1 MTAPLSYLKVSS
13 ATALTYKQYQKLR
26 VLSLITATF
35 VLMTSASVLSSD
47 HTNSKS
53 TGVLDAAVNS
63 NVASQNTA
71 AVPSSSSL
79 SMSSS
84 KDFHSSTLAIS
95 SSPFEVL
102 SAGMA
107 NKQTITPS
115 TLVLSVLVTS
125 SVLVST
131 SVVPSSAL
139 SRSYSSSVATMSSNL
154 ITEQSTS
161 ALPSVSSLIVLS
173 SAISLS
179 SLPRGHLSS
188 VVMNTTL
195 AIDKS
200 TPETPS
206 PSSMLLLSSTVVSQQ
221 SEPYNWNLSK
231 RTTSYK

>member
-1 MTAPLSYLKVSS
+1 
-13 ATALTYKQYQKLR
+13 
-26 VLSLITATF
+26 
-35 VLMTSASVLSSD
+35 MTSASGLSSD

-63 NVASQNTA
+63 NLASQNTA
-71 AVPSSSSL
+71 AVPSLSSL

-84 KDFHSSTLAIS
+84 KDFHSSTLAVS

-139 SRSYSSSVATMSSNL
+139 PRSDSSSVATMSSNL
-154 ITEQSTS
+154 ITEQGTS
-161 ALPSVSSLIVLS
+161 GVTSVSSLLLS
-173 SAISLS
+173 SSTISVS
-179 SLPRGHLSS
+179 SLQQSHLTA
-188 VVMNTTL
+188 VVVGTTL

-206 PSSMLLLSSTVVSQQ
+206 PSSMLLVSSTVVSHQ
-221 SEPYNWNLSK
+221 SGMFFSDDLIEIQRTLQSNLHGRPSLL
-231 RTTSYK
+231 